1 MPTVVVSGLFGLAG
15 VLLGGLMAIVSARWQ
30 SSSSE
35 RSRLAE
41 LKIQLQNERFLRD
54 EAKRQSAILELIA
67 ALERFNS
74 AVVQVTFIHSHGDSG
89 NTWPDVP
96 CSLGEFSE
104 VRATGFDFYQLFLR
118 RGALVSATLTS
129 LRKFSKRY
137 SFTGNSAH
145 FNKYWYKPG
154 QHDNP
159 KYASQYCE
167 LGLKIATLELPIRNC
182 VAQLKS
188 ELKNLL
194 AVS

>member
-41 LKIQLQNERFLRD
+41 LKLQLQNERFLRD
-54 EAKRQSAILELIA
+54 EAERQSAILELIA

-118 RGALVSATLTS
+118 RGALVSVTFDLVTEIFETIF
-129 LRKFSKRY
+129 LY
-137 SFTGNSAH
+137 GNSAH

-154 QHDNP
+154 RHDDP

-167 LGLKIATLELPIRNC
+167 LGLKIATLELPIRDC